1 MLHRP
6 IKSKEYSRHFKA
18 FKERSVLAL
27 SLEEQ
32 KKIIDSLD
40 TINACLTK
48 KKDQIAELDSLV
60 KSRFME
66 MFGDPNGNPL
76 NWQIGKI
83 SDVAKCVAG
92 ATPSTSVPTYW
103 ENGLIPWLSS
113 GEVNKYRIYE
123 TDSKITQEGYD
134 HTSTKMVPAHT
145 VVLAMAGQGKTR
157 GTAAMAEISLCTN
170 QSICSLVNNEKIN
183 PEFLLALLKNQYD
196 ELRAA
201 SNGAEGRGGL
211 NLKIIGSFPIY
222 IPPIELQNDFARFVE
237 LIDKSRFIVQSQ
249 IKDLQELLDSKMD
262 EYFGGDEG

>member
-1 MLHRP
+1 
-6 IKSKEYSRHFKA
+6 
-18 FKERSVLAL
+18 
-27 SLEEQ
+27 
-32 KKIIDSLD
+32 
-40 TINACLTK
+40 
-48 KKDQIAELDSLV
+48 
-60 KSRFME
+60 
-66 MFGDPNGNPL
+66 
-76 NWQIGKI
+76 
-83 SDVAKCVAG
+83 
-92 ATPSTSVPTYW
+92 
-103 ENGLIPWLSS
+103 
-113 GEVNKYRIYE
+113 
-123 TDSKITQEGYD
+123 
-134 HTSTKMVPAHT
+134 MVPAHT